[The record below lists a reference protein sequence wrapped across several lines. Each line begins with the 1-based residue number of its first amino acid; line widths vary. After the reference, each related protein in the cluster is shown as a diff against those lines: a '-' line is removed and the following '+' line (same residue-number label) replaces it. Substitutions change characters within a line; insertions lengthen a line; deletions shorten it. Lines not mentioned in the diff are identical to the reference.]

1 MKRISFDKKSFK
13 KFLET
18 AKVINNNGRY
28 VFDVNGELIK
38 INPVFLEDFYNSKK
52 ALHPSYGV
60 NVDQIE
66 WLSNLDY
73 KVSSSLPNGIVS
85 FDHKNI
91 GVIYPN
97 IFYGY
102 ADFNKLPREEK
113 LTFLNNLKTA
123 INKHIELMQNGI
135 YNKDFINKNILYK
148 GEDVQLIDLDGKY
161 ISNEYCNTYEYF
173 IDNLRTILMQKI
185 RKGYSVKEF
194 LEIMKEV
201 DSIIK
206 EGYNSS
212 IDCPL
217 QIVKKVEKMNVIK

>member
-1 MKRISFDKKSFK
+1 
-13 KFLET
+13 
-18 AKVINNNGRY
+18 
-28 VFDVNGELIK
+28 
-38 INPVFLEDFYNSKK
+38 
-52 ALHPSYGV
+52 
-60 NVDQIE
+60 
-66 WLSNLDY
+66 
-73 KVSSSLPNGIVS
+73 
-85 FDHKNI
+85 
-91 GVIYPN
+91 
-97 IFYGY
+97 
-102 ADFNKLPREEK
+102 
-113 LTFLNNLKTA
+113 
-123 INKHIELMQNGI
+123 MQNGI